1 MYIHCLCKSAKIN
14 HIDDKSNVLISSR
27 QVGCVAREP
36 QSQVIVLAK
45 VFNLSHDI
53 IIIDFETPQ
62 ARL

>member
-1 MYIHCLCKSAKIN
+1 MYIHCLCKSDKIN
-14 HIDDKSNVLISSR
+14 HTGHKSNDLISSC

-45 VFNLSHDI
+45 DFNLSHDI
-53 IIIDFETPQ
+53 IIVDFETPQ